1 MKKSAFFVLAVLMI
15 AAFVL
20 AACPAAT
27 PAPAPATGG
36 DTAAPT
42 EAVAADTASTGGDTA
57 ASCECTDP
65 KGCVTVGADDPVR
78 VGWMMVV
85 SGADATLGLDSKY
98 GAEIAASD
106 RGTIAGHA
114 IELTGEDDGCSAEGG
129 QTAAQKM
136 SADNSLTAVIGTSCS
151 SAARA
156 AIPVMCNA
164 GIPMISASNTAPDLT
179 AEDRPDDYSCY
190 MRTAHNDLVQ
200 GKAMAE
206 FAYGKGFRKAATV
219 HDGSLYAEK
228 LQGVFADEFAKLGG
242 EIVAQEAIGPQDTDM
257 KPMLTRVAAASPD
270 FMYLPIFV
278 AAGGQVVRQAS
289 EVPGMEGVAL
299 AGADGIFSPDFLKA
313 AGDAALGMF
322 HSSPDFSAFGAAYPA
337 LLEKYEAAYNTK
349 PLSAFHAHAYD
360 AFNIIANSVE
370 AVAQKCDD
378 GSLMIGRQAL
388 RDSMISTT
396 DYAGITGNLTC
407 TATGD
412 CADPKIAVYE
422 MMNTDPASWNPGAA
436 DDSNP
441 KKIWP

>member
-1 MKKSAFFVLAVLMI
+1 MKKSPFFVIAVLLI
-15 AAFVL
+15 AAFLL

-27 PAPAPATGG
+27 PAPATGG
-36 DTAAPT
+36 DTAAT
-42 EAVAADTASTGGDTA
+42 VAPTGGDTAATEAPAA

-65 KGCVTVGADDPVR
+65 KGCVTVGANDPVR

-136 SADNSLTAVIGTSCS
+136 SADKSLTGVIGTSCS

-289 EVPGMEGVAL
+289 EVPGMAGVAL

-378 GSLMIGRQAL
+378 GSLLIGRQAL
-388 RDSMISTT
+388 RDSMISTK